1 MGGEPKGRGRHQ
13 APCPFEF
20 PPLKSTSLEFH
31 PSNSSVSAPPPS
43 PELPF
48 PPQDLDAFLALCE
61 GEWLALRS
69 LFSLAETLEDGAG
82 DDAWHRSER
91 SELSVRYQRGPTAD
105 GAGLLEVQP
114 AGSAPRQ
121 LAFHPNGTFR
131 VGEQAGRWQLW
142 PDGSLEL
149 VIDDPTVLVRERIW
163 FTKPNLRL
171 RSCVE
176 RRGDGPPDRASFSS
190 EIRRMT
196 LPS

>member
-1 MGGEPKGRGRHQ
+1 MGQRQEDVDAKH
-13 APCPFEF
+13 APCP
-20 PPLKSTSLEFH
+20 LESH
-31 PSNSSVSAPPPS
+31 PSHSFVSAPPPS
-43 PELPF
+43 PEGPF

-69 LFSLAETLEDGAG
+69 LFSLTETRDEDAAEDG
-82 DDAWHRSER
+82 WHRSER
-91 SELSVRYQRGPTAD
+91 SELSVRYQRVSTAD
-105 GAGLLEVQP
+105 GAGMLEVQA

-121 LAFHPNGTFR
+121 LAFHPTGTFQA
-131 VGEQAGRWQLW
+131 GERQGRWQLW

-149 VIDDPTVLVRERIW
+149 VIDDSAVVVRERIW

-176 RRGDGPPDRASFSS
+176 RRGDSPPDRASFSS

-196 LPS
+196 RSN